1 MNLKNYVLLI
11 TELASL
17 VEVLSKG
24 DSRSNIEAKYDKV
37 IEMAN
42 NIALLADTD
51 KKEFMEEMDKLTE
64 EECRAD
70 AEADLQ
76 HNNED
81 YE

>member
-1 MNLKNYVLLI
+1 MNLEDYVLLI

-17 VEVLSKG
+17 VKVLPEG

-42 NIALLADTD
+42 NIALLADTN
-51 KKEFMEEMDKLTE
+51 KKEFMEEMDRLRE

-76 HNNED
+76 YNDED